1 MHDVHTSRALHND
14 IAESLAK
21 MLAMFKRV
29 IVALLDELE
38 RFKKADING
47 LRCDER
53 FGHCI

>member
-1 MHDVHTSRALHND
+1 
-14 IAESLAK
+14 
-21 MLAMFKRV
+21 
-29 IVALLDELE
+29 LLDELE